1 MSAVLLVLTAC
12 RPPDERPMLA
22 AVKARITTSEEAG
35 FTASDNA
42 YGDQFGYAVAVA
54 GDLNGDGYDDVI
66 VGAYLD
72 DDGGSSAGSAYIY
85 YGAASGIDTTTE
97 DKLVASDDASFDFFG
112 WAVSRAG
119 DVDGDGYD
127 DVIVGAYADDD
138 SGSYS
143 GSAYVYFGSS
153 AGISTASE
161 EKLTASDGNTNDHYG
176 YAVSAAGDVDGDGYD
191 DVIVGAY
198 GDDDAGATSGSAYVY
213 YGTATGISTASEDK
227 LVASDG
233 ASYAYLGATVSGAGD
248 VDGDGYSDVIIGAY
262 GDADGGYN
270 AGAAYVYR
278 GSSAGV
284 SATSEEKLTA
294 ASGSGSDRMGSSVA
308 GAGDVNGD
316 GYDDVIVGAPTTG
329 GHGSAYLY
337 QGSSAGIDSTT
348 EEELTASDAAS
359 SDYYGIAVSSA
370 GDIDGDGY
378 DDVVIGAY
386 LEDTS
391 GKTDLGAAYVYYGA
405 TSGMQDEDKLSASDG
420 GTSDQ
425 LGRAVS
431 GGGDF
436 DGDGFGDLIIGAPG
450 DDPSGSSSGSVY
462 VFVGAGTDAD
472 GDGYAAEDDCDDT
485 DAAINP
491 DAEEVCDGIDNDCDG
506 DVDTDATD
514 QETFYDDTD
523 GDGYGDTS
531 STTTACSQP
540 SGAVSDDTDCD
551 DADASIHPGATEIC
565 DGADNDCDGS
575 VDEGSAGTT
584 TYYADDDADGF
595 GDADDTTE
603 DCGAP
608 SGYVSND
615 ADCDDTDAAIN
626 PDAEEVCDGEDN
638 DCDGDIDTDATDRTT
653 WYADDDADGFG
664 DASDDTEDCGAPSG
678 YVSDSDDCDDT
689 DPAVNPDA
697 EEVCDGIDN
706 DCDGSIDTDA
716 TDRMTWYA
724 DDDADG
730 FGDASAATEDCSAP
744 TGHQSDS
751 SDCDDTDADVY
762 PGADETPYDGVD
774 QDCDGDDLTDIDGD
788 GYDGLDGGGTDCD
801 DTDAA
806 TNPGAAESADGVDED
821 CDGTVDEGTRQY
833 DDDGDGYTE
842 DGGDCDDSDP
852 LVRPGAAETS
862 DGVDEDCDGT
872 VDEGTTA
879 YDDDGDG
886 FSEDD
891 GDCND
896 DSPLVSPGTSETD
909 GNGIDDDCDGTVD
922 SGRFDPDGDGY
933 LEDAGDCDDDDPT
946 IHPGAAETADGID
959 EDCDGLVDEGT
970 IAYDDDGDGLSE
982 EQGDCNDAD
991 ADIGPD
997 APELADNGIDDDCDG
1012 TVDEHSDQS
1021 DDDGDGWTEWAGD
1034 CDDADSTIYPD
1045 ADELDDGFDNDCDD
1059 DIDEGFGSFDNDTD
1073 GYSADDGD
1081 CDDADFWTYPGAYEF
1096 CDGVDNNCSGA
1107 VDEGCDGEEEEEML
1121 TPDKSGCATTSAP
1134 GGLWL
1139 LAASLVLLRRRRWL
1153 PMLAL
1158 LATGCSFDSTVQSS
1172 SRSLL
1177 IDEALIDL
1185 GVVAVGVSQ
1194 TIEVGLISV
1203 GAGTVNISGVEVGA
1217 DPAAAF
1223 TVDDWPDQLV
1233 SGEQGALVFTFTPA
1247 EVGPHRAEFVLASDA
1262 SEASQAIYFRA
1273 QAAESRVQV
1282 WPARIDFGAVEGS
1295 SVTELLTIRNTGTLE
1310 LPLSQTLDGD
1320 AAFTTDGTIES
1331 IRPDEERQLTVRF
1344 TPEDTVAADGTLILR
1359 FSEGATEVAV
1369 DLLGNDCTGGTP
1381 ALYDVDGDG
1390 FTSCTGDCDDTDPS
1404 VRPGAEETAD
1414 GIDENCDGTVDEGTT
1429 AYDDDG
1435 DGFSE
1440 DDGDCN
1446 DDDDAV
1452 GPGASETDNNGIDD
1466 DCDGVVDLGSEDPD
1480 GDGYT
1485 ALGGDCDGQD
1495 GDVHPGAEETAD
1507 GVDEDCDGTIDEG
1520 TTAYD
1525 DDGDGFSEE
1534 SGDCDDTDAAI
1545 SPAAAE
1551 LEDWRDNDC
1560 DGVVDEGTDHYD
1572 DDGDGFTED
1581 GGDCD
1586 DTDADVSPAQLEIA
1600 GDSLDN
1606 DCDGSTD

>member
-1 MSAVLLVLTAC
+1 MSVVLLVLTAC
-12 RPPDERPMLA
+12 RPPDERPTLA
-22 AVKARITTSEEAG
+22 AVKARIATSEESG

-54 GDLNGDGYDDVI
+54 GDLNGDGYEDVI

-72 DDGGSSAGSAYIY
+72 DDGGSSAGAAYVY

-97 DKLVASDDASFDFFG
+97 DKLVASDDASLDFFG

-127 DVIVGAYADDD
+127 DVIVGAYGDDD

-153 AGISTASE
+153 AGISTTSE
-161 EKLTASDGNTNDHYG
+161 EKLTASDGSINDYYG

-198 GDDDAGATSGSAYVY
+198 GDDDAGATSGAAYVY
-213 YGTATGISTASEDK
+213 YGTATGLSTASEDK

-233 ASYAYLGATVSGAGD
+233 ASYASLGATVAGAGD

-316 GYDDVIVGAPTTG
+316 GYDDVIVGAPATG

-391 GKTDLGAAYVYYGA
+391 GRTDLGAAYVYYG
-405 TSGMQDEDKLSASDG
+405 TVSGMQDEDKLSASDG

-436 DGDGFGDLIIGAPG
+436 DGDGFDDLIIGAPG

-491 DAEEVCDGIDNDCDG
+491 GAEEVCDGVDNDCDG
-506 DVDTDATD
+506 SIDTDATD

-523 GDGYGDTS
+523 GDGYGDAS
-531 STTTACSQP
+531 STTTACAQP

-551 DADASIHPGATEIC
+551 DTDASIHPGATEIC

-575 VDEGSAGTT
+575 IDEGSAGTT
-584 TYYADDDADGF
+584 TYYADDDGDGF
-595 GDADDTTE
+595 GDPDDTTE

-608 SGYVSND
+608 SGYVS
-615 ADCDDTDAAIN
+615 
-626 PDAEEVCDGEDN
+626 
-638 DCDGDIDTDATDRTT
+638 
-653 WYADDDADGFG
+653 
-664 DASDDTEDCGAPSG
+664 
-678 YVSDSDDCDDT
+678 DSADCDDT

-706 DCDGSIDTDA
+706 DCDGDIDADA
-716 TDRMTWYA
+716 TDRTTWYA

-730 FGDASAATEDCSAP
+730 FGNASDATESCSAP
-744 TGHQSDS
+744 AGHQSDS

-762 PGADETPYDGVD
+762 PGADEIPYDGVD

-788 GYDGLDGGGTDCD
+788 GYDGLDGGGADCD

-842 DGGDCDDSDP
+842 DGGDCDDSDS
-852 LVRPGAAETS
+852 LIHPGAAETP
-862 DGVDEDCDGT
+862 DGIDEDCDST

-896 DSPLVSPGTSETD
+896 DNPLVSPGTSETD
-909 GNGIDDDCDGTVD
+909 DNGIDDDCDGTVD

-933 LEDAGDCDDDDPT
+933 LEDAGDCDDADPA

-982 EQGDCNDAD
+982 EQGDCNDDD

-997 APELADNGIDDDCDG
+997 APELAGNGIDDDCDG

-1059 DIDEGFGSFDNDTD
+1059 EIDEGFDSFDSDTD
-1073 GYSADDGD
+1073 GYSVDDGD
-1081 CDDADFWTYPGAYEF
+1081 CDDTDFWTYPGAYEF

-1107 VDEGCDGEEEEEML
+1107 VDEGCGGEGEEEML
-1121 TPDKSGCATTSAP
+1121 TPNKGGCATTSAP
-1134 GGLWL
+1134 SGLWL

-1158 LATGCSFDSTVQSS
+1158 LVTGCSFDSTVQSS

-1177 IDEALIDL
+1177 VDEVLIDL
-1185 GVVAVGVSQ
+1185 GVVPVGVSQ

-1203 GAGTVNISGVEVGA
+1203 GAGTVNLSGVEVGA

-1223 TVDDWPDQLV
+1223 TIDDWPDQLV
-1233 SGEQGALVFTFTPA
+1233 SGEQGALVFTFLPA
-1247 EVGPHRAEFVLASDA
+1247 ETGPHRAELVLESDA

-1282 WPARIDFGAVEGS
+1282 WPARIDFGAVEDS
-1295 SVTELLTIRNTGTLE
+1295 SVTEQLTIRNTGALE
-1310 LPLSQTLDGD
+1310 LTLSQILDGD
-1320 AAFTTDGTIES
+1320 AAFTIDGTIES
-1331 IRPDEERQLTVRF
+1331 IRPDEERLLTVRF
-1344 TPEDTVAADGTLILR
+1344 TPEDTVAADGTLTLQ
-1359 FSEGATEVAV
+1359 FSDGAMDVVVE
-1369 DLLGNDCTGGTP
+1369 LLGNDCTGGTP
-1381 ALYDVDGDG
+1381 SLYDVDGDG
-1390 FTSCTGDCDDTDPS
+1390 FTSCTGDCDDSDTS

-1414 GIDENCDGTVDEGTT
+1414 GIDEDCDGTVDEGTT

-1446 DDDDAV
+1446 D
-1452 GPGASETDNNGIDD
+1452 
-1466 DCDGVVDLGSEDPD
+1466 
-1480 GDGYT
+1480 
-1485 ALGGDCDGQD
+1485 
-1495 GDVHPGAEETAD
+1495 
-1507 GVDEDCDGTIDEG
+1507 
-1520 TTAYD
+1520 
-1525 DDGDGFSEE
+1525 
-1534 SGDCDDTDAAI
+1534 TDAAT
-1545 SPAAAE
+1545 SPDAAE
-1551 LEDWRDNDC
+1551 SEDWRDNDC

-1586 DTDADVSPAQLEIA
+1586 DTDADISPAQLETA
-1600 GDSLDN
+1600 GDGLDN
-1606 DCDGSTD
+1606 DCDGSTE